1 MGQHWVLLGLVRLC
15 LFGPPGQVRDLS
27 PAETAMVGVPR
38 RRAVQEATEGLG
50 SHREER
56 QVQPKKQ
63 RPR

>member
-1 MGQHWVLLGLVRLC
+1 MGQHWVLLGLVSMC

-50 SHREER
+50 SQGEER
-56 QVQPKKQ
+56 
-63 RPR
+63 